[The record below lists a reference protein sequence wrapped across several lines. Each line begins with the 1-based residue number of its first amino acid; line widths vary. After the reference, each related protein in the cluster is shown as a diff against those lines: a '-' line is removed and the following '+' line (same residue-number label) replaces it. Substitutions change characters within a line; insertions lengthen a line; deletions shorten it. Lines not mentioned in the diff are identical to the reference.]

1 MTDSKVNRL
10 KNRTSLTTFLAL
22 LAILL
27 TLFTSNP
34 ASSANQP
41 RKILTGWI
49 PYWSI
54 KTSLPAVLNNADL
67 VKEVMPFWYTLKY
80 NSSAKAAFVADLYA
94 PANPSV
100 PITTPLTALRGAGF
114 QVIPTITDGMDKL
127 VLANLLA
134 TAANRTKIAK
144 TISDF
149 VEVNK
154 YDGIDLD
161 FEGFAF
167 VDGNKTWAKTTP
179 LWVAFVKEL
188 SALLHAKNKLLS
200 VSTPYNFNPTERQKG
215 YTVYA
220 WPQIASHIDRL
231 RIMTYDYSVARVGPI
246 GPIAWTEKTVAY
258 ATSIMPASKVYVGLA
273 GFGRDWVTKVEG
285 VCPAP
290 FAKAIKVGAKAATFV
305 MRDAAALA
313 AGYATT
319 PVFDEKNGEATF
331 TYIKSYEGVTA
342 AGLSTTCT
350 ATRTAWYQN
359 AQSYKLRAELV
370 AKYKLGGVTA
380 WTLGME
386 EPLAMES
393 IRQTAINIA
402 PAKVLSTLTSDKN
415 ASLYA
420 RAINLSGQITLED
433 TTPVA
438 AIPVRIEGKS
448 AIETTWRLLG
458 TITTGADGKFVTPIL
473 LGKPTTIRLATDG
486 TWDRA
491 ESLSNELAIQVE
503 RTISLSAPG
512 TMKSGT
518 PFAISGVVRPRSA
531 GAAVVLMKYTAGAWK
546 SVATATTDEQ
556 GGFTF
561 SLQGE
566 KRSLVRYQVLVQ
578 SDQTWRQVA
587 APEFSIIIR

>member
-1 MTDSKVNRL
+1 MTDLKVNRL

-34 ASSANQP
+34 ANSANQP

-49 PYWSI
+49 PYYSI

-80 NSSAKAAFVADLYA
+80 NSKAKAAFVADLYS

-100 PITTPLTALRGAGF
+100 PIATPLTALRGAGF
-114 QVIPTITDGMDKL
+114 QIIPTITDGMDKL
-127 VLANLLA
+127 LA
-134 TAANRTKIAK
+134 TATNRTKIAQ

-167 VDGNKTWAKTTP
+167 VDGNTTWAKTAP

-200 VSTPYNFNPTERQKG
+200 VSTSYNFDPTERQKG

-220 WPQIASHIDRL
+220 WPQIAPHIDRL
-231 RIMTYDYSVARVGPI
+231 RIMTYDYSVAKAGPI

-258 ATSIMPASKVYVGLA
+258 ATSIMPASKVYVGVA

-313 AGYATT
+313 ASYKTT
-319 PVFDEKNGEATF
+319 PIFDEKTGEATF
-331 TYIKSYEGVTA
+331 TYTKSYEGVTA
-342 AGLSTTCT
+342 AGLSTICT

-359 AQSYKLRAELV
+359 AQSYKLRSELV

-386 EPLAMES
+386 EPLAMDS

-402 PAKVLSTLTSDKN
+402 PAKVLSALTSDKTT
-415 ASLYA
+415 ALYA

-433 TTPVA
+433 TTPIASV
-438 AIPVRIEGKS
+438 PVRIEGKS
-448 AIETTWRLLG
+448 ATDATWRLLG
-458 TITTGADGKFVTPIL
+458 TITTGADGKFVAPIL
-473 LGKPTTIRLATDG
+473 LGKPTSIRLATDG
-486 TWDRA
+486 TWERA
-491 ESLSNELAIQVE
+491 ESLSNELPIQID

-512 TMKSGT
+512 TMKSGA
-518 PFAISGVVRPRSA
+518 PFAILGVVRPRSA
-531 GAAVVLMKYTAGAWK
+531 GATVSLMKYTAGAWK

-566 KRSLVRYQVLVQ
+566 KRSIVRYQVLVQ
-578 SDQTWRQVA
+578 SDLIWRQVA

>member
-10 KNRTSLTTFLAL
+10 KNRTALTTVLAL

-80 NSSAKAAFVADLYA
+80 NSKAKAAFVADLYA

-134 TAANRTKIAK
+134 TAANRTKIAN

-167 VDGNKTWAKTTP
+167 VDGNTTWAKTAP

-200 VSTPYNFNPTERQKG
+200 VSTPFNFNPAERQKG

-220 WPQIASHIDRL
+220 WPQIAPHIDRL

-285 VCPAP
+285 ACPAP

-313 AGYATT
+313 AGYKTT

-331 TYIKSYEGVTA
+331 TYTKSYEGVTA
-342 AGLSTTCT
+342 AGLSTICT

-402 PAKVLSTLTSDKN
+402 PAKVLSTLTSDKTS
-415 ASLYA
+415 SLYA

-448 AIETTWRLLG
+448 ATETTWRLLG
-458 TITTGADGKFVTPIL
+458 IITTGADGKFATPIL
-473 LGKPTTIRLATDG
+473 LGKPTSIRLATDG

-491 ESLSNELAIQVE
+491 ESLSNELVIQVD

-518 PFAISGVVRPRSA
+518 PFAISGVVRPRSV